1 MIATVKGVKGHSN
14 GPAPASQSRGDGL
27 QLTNIS
33 CFEQS
38 VRMILYEVSTG
49 MVTIPVMRPRL
60 SSARILAP
68 YLEKALKELQK
79 VKPSLLPEERYKK
92 FRKMGVFEK
101 A

>member
-1 MIATVKGVKGHSN
+1 MKITAHDLKQLGIIDEIVPEPSGGAH
-14 GPAPASQSRGDGL
+14 ADPASAAEL
-27 QLTNIS
+27 
-33 CFEQS
+33 
-38 VRMILYEVSTG
+38 
-49 MVTIPVMRPRL
+49 
-60 SSARILAP
+60 LAP